1 MGKIKELR
9 NQNELY
15 KRVIDEILED
25 CENYSG
31 TKKEKIIARCN
42 DILNA
47 GCVSGVVSS
56 MIYYSDTT
64 KFYDDFYDEIYEL
77 IEELEKEGMEIL
89 EALKNNLDIAQI
101 VMNDEQAKNQ
111 IAWLAYEEITR
122 KLLYI
127 VEELEEE

>member
-1 MGKIKELR
+1 MKKIKELR

-47 GCVSGVVSS
+47 GCVSGIVSS

-64 KFYDDFYDEIYEL
+64 KFYDNFYDEIYEL
-77 IEELEKEGMEIL
+77 IEELE
-89 EALKNNLDIAQI
+89 
-101 VMNDEQAKNQ
+101 
-111 IAWLAYEEITR
+111 EE
-122 KLLYI
+122 
-127 VEELEEE
+127 

>member
-9 NQNELY
+9 NQNKLY
-15 KRVIDEILED
+15 ERVIDEILKD

-42 DILNA
+42 DVLNA
-47 GCVSGVVSS
+47 GCVSGIVSS
-56 MIYYSDTT
+56 MIYYSETT
-64 KFYDDFYDEIYEL
+64 KFYNDFYDEIYEL
-77 IEELEKEGMEIL
+77 IEELENEGIEIL
-89 EALKNNLDIAQI
+89 EVLKNNLDIAQI

-111 IAWLAYEEITR
+111 IAWLTYEEITR

-127 VEELEEE
+127 VEE